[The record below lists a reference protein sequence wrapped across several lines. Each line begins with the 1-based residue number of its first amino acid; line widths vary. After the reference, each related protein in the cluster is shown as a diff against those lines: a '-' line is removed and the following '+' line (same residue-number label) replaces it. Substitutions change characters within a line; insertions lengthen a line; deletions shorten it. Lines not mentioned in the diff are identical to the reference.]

1 MNAACYSVYSL
12 FSAGM
17 LLFFEVILN
26 VSSVIVTVSTVKKAR
41 KSGSIEK
48 VMPLPS
54 TPKRGGMN
62 VEPIYAEAI
71 WIPMIAPEFSG
82 PKFEGVEWIMLG

>member
-1 MNAACYSVYSL
+1 
-12 FSAGM
+12 M

-54 TPKRGGMN
+54 TP
-62 VEPIYAEAI
+62 EE
-71 WIPMIAPEFSG
+71 
-82 PKFEGVEWIMLG
+82 